1 MANMRSCN
9 SCHTPMECRLKLK
22 KEDDASDAAISCGQV
37 TSALGPCLSYARG
50 NGASPSAACCSGVR
64 RLAGQVQTAAD
75 KKAACLCIKSAAGGV
90 KEGKAAEIPSKC
102 RVSVPYKISSTVNC
116 NKI

>member
-1 MANMRSCN
+1 MAR
-9 SCHTPMECRLKLK
+9 TTATKLVLVALVAALLLV
-22 KEDDASDAAISCGQV
+22 ASDAAISGGQV

>member
-1 MANMRSCN
+1 MAGAVREWS
-9 SCHTPMECRLKLK
+9 SRPGLWAHGP
-22 KEDDASDAAISCGQV
+22 ASDAAISCG
-37 TSALGPCLSYARG
+37 
-50 NGASPSAACCSGVR
+50 
-64 RLAGQVQTAAD
+64 QTAAD